1 MMLSAYRGAAVLAV
15 STAVLHMTQV
25 RRTPI
30 VRLDQHRTAGDD
42 EYADYASPHVLSD
55 MTDFVQSDVEVDD
68 ALPVHGRGHG
78 VPPAELH
85 ANWGVPRYG
94 GVPPRVR
101 ECLPCPLPNAHSNLR
116 YFAAVPL
123 DSKLARSREGQ

>member
-55 MTDFVQSDVEVDD
+55 MTDFVQSDGEVDD

-101 ECLPCPLPNAHSNLR
+101 
-116 YFAAVPL
+116 
-123 DSKLARSREGQ
+123 

>member
-1 MMLSAYRGAAVLAV
+1 MLSAYRGAAVLAV

-55 MTDFVQSDVEVDD
+55 MTDFVQSDGEVDY

-78 VPPAELH
+78 GAARLVACELGCS
-85 ANWGVPRYG
+85 A
-94 GVPPRVR
+94 VR
-101 ECLPCPLPNAHSNLR
+101 GCTAS
-116 YFAAVPL
+116 
-123 DSKLARSREGQ
+123 RS